1 MELICQVY
9 GCALSAMPSVEEID
23 VDEMSNVRLCG
34 EHGSQEHAGV
44 RGQRSV
50 DESGRSCQVRGA
62 AARKFFLNTPE

>member
-23 VDEMSNVRLCG
+23 VDELSNVRLCG

-44 RGQRSV
+44 RGTAK
-50 DESGRSCQVRGA
+50 C
-62 AARKFFLNTPE
+62 